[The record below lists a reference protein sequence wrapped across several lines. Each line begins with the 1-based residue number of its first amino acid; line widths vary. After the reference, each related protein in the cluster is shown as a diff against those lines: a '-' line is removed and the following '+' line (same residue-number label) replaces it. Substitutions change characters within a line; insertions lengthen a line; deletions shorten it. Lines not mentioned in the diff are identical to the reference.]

1 MEFMVRH
8 RTLQRMVRLLVTGG
22 AGFIGAHCA
31 KMALEQGH
39 DVTVL
44 DDLSSGSE
52 SRLEDLAT
60 LGARTV
66 VGDLRD
72 TKARATALEGVDA
85 VVHLAAQGSVPRS
98 VEDPQGTLDVNVHGT
113 NALLEDM
120 AVLGIHRIV
129 VASSAA
135 VYGDVEG
142 LPHSEDRVGVRQ
154 SPYADS
160 KWANE
165 QAVQRRREQ
174 GWEAIALRFFNV
186 YGPGQRS
193 EGPNT
198 GVIPIFVKK
207 MCAGEAPILFG
218 GGTQTRDFVHVDDVA
233 RLLVHLASDAWSHP
247 PRAVYNV
254 GTGKQTSLLE
264 LVQTLALAL
273 RTRGLKGEHLIPR
286 MGPARSGDLEHSMAD
301 LAAINADL
309 GWHPNVALEDGL
321 GELVNA
327 RLAQGN

>member
-1 MEFMVRH
+1 MVRH

-52 SRLEDLAT
+52 SRLEGLAA

-165 QAVQRRREQ
+165 QAILERRKE
-174 GWEAIALRFFNV
+174 GWEALALRFFNV
-186 YGPGQRS
+186 YGRGQRDV
-193 EGPNT
+193 GTNT
-198 GVIPIFVKK
+198 GVIPIFVNR
-207 MCAGEAPILFG
+207 MCSGQAPTLHG
-218 GGTQTRDFVHVDDVA
+218 GGKQTRDFVHVEDVA
-233 RLLVHLASDAWSHP
+233 DLLVRLGTGAWTSP
-247 PRAVYNV
+247 PRSVYNV
-254 GTGKQTSLLE
+254 GTGRSTSLLD
-264 LVQTLALAL
+264 LVTTLSNVLRAQGEEGQHLAPVL
-273 RTRGLKGEHLIPR
+273 
-286 MGPARSGDLEHSMAD
+286 GPARSGDIDHSVAD
-301 LAAINADL
+301 VRAVAADL
-309 GWHPNVALEDGL
+309 GWRSTVTLNEGL
-321 GELVNA
+321 TRLVQA
-327 RLAQGN
+327 KRLGNGS

>member
-1 MEFMVRH
+1 
-8 RTLQRMVRLLVTGG
+8 MVRLLVTGG
-22 AGFIGAHCA
+22 AGFIGARCA
-31 KMALEQGH
+31 ALALESGH
-39 DVTVL
+39 EVTVL
-44 DDLSSGSE
+44 DDLSTGSQ
-52 SRLEDLAT
+52 SKLDTLEAA
-60 LGARTV
+60 GARVV
-66 VGDLRD
+66 VGDVRD
-72 TKARATALEGVDA
+72 ANARARALEGVEA
-85 VVHLAAQGSVPRS
+85 VIHLAAQGSVPRS
-98 VEDPQGTLDVNVHGT
+98 VADPEATMDVNAHAT
-113 NALLEDM
+113 DRLLEDM
-120 AVLGIHRIV
+120 AERGLQRLVL
-129 VASSAA
+129 ASSAA
-135 VYGDVEG
+135 VYGDVDG
-142 LPHSEDRVGVRQ
+142 LPHTEDRVGVRQ

-233 RLLVHLASDAWSHP
+233 RLLVRLASDAWSHP

-264 LVQTLALAL
+264 LVQTLAAAL
-273 RTRGLKGEHLIPR
+273 RTRGLKGEHLTPL
-286 MGPARSGDLEHSMAD
+286 MGPARSGDLDHSMAD
-301 LAAINADL
+301 LAAITADL
-309 GWHPNVALEDGL
+309 GWHPTVALDEGL
-321 GELVNA
+321 GELID
-327 RLAQGN
+327 AQLGHEV

>member
-1 MEFMVRH
+1 MPRNPKDVK
-8 RTLQRMVRLLVTGG
+8 TLVTGG
-22 AGFIGAHCA
+22 AGIIGARCA
-31 KMALEQGH
+31 ALALESGH
-39 DVTVL
+39 EVTVL
-44 DDLSSGSE
+44 DDLSTGLR
-52 SRLEDLAT
+52 SRLDALQAA
-60 LGARTV
+60 GARIV
-66 VGDLRD
+66 LGDVRD
-72 TKARATALEGVDA
+72 ANARARALEGIDA
-85 VVHLAAQGSVPRS
+85 VIHLAAQGSVPRS
-98 VEDPQGTLDVNVHGT
+98 MEDPEATMDVNVHAT
-113 NALLEDM
+113 DRLLEDM
-120 AVLGIHRIV
+120 ANRGLHRLVL
-129 VASSAA
+129 ASSAA
-135 VYGDVEG
+135 VYGDVDG
-142 LPHSEDRVGVRQ
+142 LPHTEDHVGARQ

-301 LAAINADL
+301 LAAITADL
-309 GWHPNVALEDGL
+309 GWRPTVSLSDGL
-321 GELVNA
+321 GELIDA
-327 RLAQGN
+327 RLGHEL